1 MKKILVTM
9 LGMAVGAML
18 FVGCGSEAN
27 TNENAKENTESK
39 GSGKD
44 GGYSIGICSP
54 NLDDKFQVYI
64 SDEIIAN
71 AEEQNIKTILVDAK
85 EDTAKQL
92 GQVENFVVQGVDAI
106 ICIPV
111 DTEAA
116 GPMVTAAKDAGIPLI
131 CVNREIKSEDVTAY
145 VGSSDF
151 SAGELQAEI
160 LLELVGEETSIGIIE
175 GIPGHIASV
184 GRVEG
189 FQSGVKDKAGI
200 KIDST
205 LSAMFQRSE
214 AVDVMENWI
223 KSGADIQTI
232 IACNDEMAIGAS
244 LAIESEGKTGD
255 YVIIGVDGTKECL
268 QEIKAGKVQGT
279 CFQNP
284 FAQGAKAVEVAVAAI
299 EGKEFEQK
307 NYIPF
312 EKITG
317 ENVDEYI
324 KIWEDAEK

>member
-1 MKKILVTM
+1 MKKIITVVLAMAAGVMLVT
-9 LGMAVGAML
+9 
-18 FVGCGSEAN
+18 GCGKEASSKETGKN
-27 TNENAKENTESK
+27 GDAKYT
-39 GSGKD
+39 
-44 GGYSIGICSP
+44 IGLCSP

-64 SDEIIAN
+64 SDEITAN
-71 AEEQNIKTILVDAK
+71 ADAQNIKTILVDAK

-92 GQVENFVVQGVDAI
+92 GQVENFIVQGVDAI

-111 DTEAA
+111 DTNAAEPMVEAA
-116 GPMVTAAKDAGIPLI
+116 KAAEIPFI
-131 CVNREIKSEDVTAY
+131 CVNREISHDDVTAY

-160 LLELVGEETSIGIIE
+160 LLEIAGEETKVGIIE
-175 GIPGHIASV
+175 GIPGHIAGV

-189 FQSGVKDKAGI
+189 FESGIEGHPGV
-200 KIDST
+200 KIDSM

-223 KSGADIQTI
+223 KSGTDIQTV

-255 YVIIGVDGTKECL
+255 YIIIGVDGTKECL
-268 QEIKAGKVQGT
+268 HEIKAGKVHGT

-299 EGKEFEQK
+299 EGKDFEAK

-312 EKITG
+312 EKIT
-317 ENVDEYI
+317 EKNVDDYI